1 MSDAPPARKTDK
13 LNLSL
18 VAYTRSEWDEGTELT
33 ADYLDE
39 LAAFCAEQ
47 GFRLAGS
54 VHEQPTKTAKPFEE
68 RPGGREALRLIR
80 EAEAQGILVWNLGQ
94 AFSSVADAV
103 ATLERWIEEGV
114 AFACVSFLNDRPLII
129 AGRDDDNMSISDIFS
144 GLGQFHRI
152 VAARKVRAQMETKR
166 SRGDWLGRVPYGFI
180 VVDGRLAEDPV
191 QMKHIVDMKRA
202 HRRGKSYREIAS
214 RFGISV
220 ATAHRLVNT
229 DLRLLKR
236 GRVAPRRATPTYSG
250 PSRGETADYPL

>member
-1 MSDAPPARKTDK
+1 MSDAPPPCKTHT

-18 VAYTRSEWDEGTELT
+18 IAYIRSEWDEGAEP
-33 ADYLDE
+33 AVDHLDA
-39 LAAFCAEQ
+39 LATFCAEQ
-47 GFRLAGS
+47 GFRIAGS

-68 RPGGREALRLIR
+68 RPGGREALCLIR
-80 EAEAQGILVWNLGQ
+80 KAEAQGIVVWNLGQ
-94 AFSSVADAV
+94 AFSSVTDAV

-114 AFACVSFLNDRPLII
+114 AFVCVTFVHNKPLII
-129 AGRDDDNMSISDIFS
+129 AGENDGKMAISDIFS
-144 GLGQFHRI
+144 GLGQFHRV
-152 VAARKVRAQMETKR
+152 VAARKVRAQLETKR

-202 HRRGKSYREIAS
+202 HRRGKSYREIAA

-236 GRVAPRRATPTYSG
+236 GRVAPRRGASPYNDQSPDGRAYS
-250 PSRGETADYPL
+250 SL